1 MRRKIR
7 EIGPLFILPTVGL
20 LVGSLLLLI
29 LVPLYIE
36 WNWPN
41 PHGTATTA
49 LISPDQLR
57 VSPPAW
63 SPVNDSIIIR
73 LDDKMY
79 SVQAD
84 GSGFREIEQHQ
95 REVPF
100 EMAMSSQGRL
110 AYHAQRDDGWFKKLM
125 SIFHDFS
132 WQRSRMHLVDVSAE
146 ETHRVASVKG
156 TFRLAPPAWSPNG
169 QFLAYAT
176 KTGVD
181 IRDDSGR
188 EISEIPFSTREQGL
202 LFEDMIGNMA
212 PGEVAMSDD
221 GHLAVIATDGWWS
234 PDRTTGR
241 FALLAFRAGDAAP
254 QILLTAEGGAA
265 LFSPVWSRDGERVLY
280 LHAEGDDLSLRAIRL
295 ADGVEE
301 TISTLRGA
309 SEHPEH
315 FRPEY
320 AMSLAPNGRTA
331 LLVDR
336 QINSTALH
344 TVDLESGDH
353 QKVLGLAFPIFV
365 SWSPD
370 GTRIAVMSPREQ
382 PWLLY
387 TISPSGG
394 PNRWSLLQIG
404 KEGQIELG
412 QNWP

>member
-20 LVGSLLLLI
+20 LAFVILAPLFVEWISRDADQPPAVLPISL
-29 LVPLYIE
+29 
-36 WNWPN
+36 
-41 PHGTATTA
+41 
-49 LISPDQLR
+49 DQLR

-63 SPVNDSIIIR
+63 SPVNDSIVIR

-84 GSGFREIEQHQ
+84 GSGFREIEQHR
-95 REVPF
+95 REAPF

-110 AYHAQRDDGWFKKLM
+110 AYHAWRDDGWFKKFM
-125 SIFHDFS
+125 SIYHDFD

-156 TFRLAPPAWSPNG
+156 TFRLRPPTWSPNG

-176 KTGVD
+176 KSGVEV
-181 IRDDSGR
+181 RDDSGR
-188 EISEIPFSTREQGL
+188 EISEIPFSTRGQGL
-202 LFEDMIGNMA
+202 LFEDLIGSMA
-212 PGEVAMSDD
+212 PGEVAISDD
-221 GHLAVIATDGWWS
+221 GHLAVIATDSRWS
-234 PDRTTGR
+234 PSRKTGR
-241 FALLAFRAGDAAP
+241 FALLAFREGDAAP
-254 QILLTAEGGAA
+254 QMLRTAEEGAA
-265 LFSPVWSRDGERVLY
+265 LFSPVWSRGGDRVLY
-280 LHAEGDDLSLRAIRL
+280 LYVEDDVLSLRAVRPG
-295 ADGVEE
+295 GVEE
-301 TISTLRGA
+301 TISTLGGV
-309 SEHPEH
+309 SDY
-315 FRPEY
+315 PEY
-320 AMSLAPNGRTA
+320 QRPKYALKLAPNGPTA
-331 LLVDR
+331 LVVDL
-336 QINSTALH
+336 QINRTALH

-353 QKVLGLAFPIFV
+353 QPLVDLPYPLFP

-370 GTRIAVMSPREQ
+370 GTSIAVVSPRQQ

-387 TISPSGG
+387 TISPSDG